1 MGVKSLHAESKQTRR
16 ALFVGFVLMAI
27 CMAVLIFSLNTGTI
41 KLSPM
46 QVLRT
51 LMGLGTTK
59 EATVLFDYR
68 MPRILITMLAGIGL
82 GISGAI
88 LQGVFRNPLA
98 DPGVVG
104 LNAGSAVGLIVFVS
118 FFKTLEKMSALLIPL
133 FTFCGAMLTALLI
146 GLLSY
151 ERGQRLQPARVILVG
166 IAIAAGFSALSL
178 FLSLRLDSET
188 YTFTARWLVGN
199 VWGRDWIHVY
209 ALFPWIIGFGV
220 FAQLHAK
227 TLNALALGDDTAV
240 SIGVSL
246 HSKRIW
252 LIIAAVSLSSASVAM
267 AGGIGFIGFVAPH
280 LARRLVG
287 SSHQYVIPIS
297 GMIGLVIL
305 VMADTAG
312 RSLFLPSLI
321 PAGVLVAAIGAPYF
335 LYLLLATPNK
345 TN

>member
-1 MGVKSLHAESKQTRR
+1 MGEKALQSSSNRAGR
-16 ALFVGFVLMAI
+16 ALFIGFILAAI
-27 CMAVLIFSLNTGTI
+27 CIAVLIFSLNTGTI

-46 QVLRT
+46 QVVTT
-51 LMGLGTTK
+51 LFGQGSVK
-59 EATVLFDYR
+59 ESMVLFDYR

-82 GISGAI
+82 GVSGAI

-118 FFKTLEKMSALLIPL
+118 FFQSMEQMSALLIPL
-133 FTFCGAMLTALLI
+133 FTFCGAMITALLI
-146 GLLSY
+146 GILAY
-151 ERGQRLQPARVILVG
+151 ERGQNLQPTRVILVG

-178 FLSLRLDSET
+178 FLSLRLDAET

-199 VWGRDWIHVY
+199 VWGRDWVHVY
-209 ALFPWIIGFGV
+209 ALLPWIIGFGGYAMFQV
-220 FAQLHAK
+220 K
-227 TLNALALGDDTAV
+227 TLDALALGEDTAV

-246 HSKRIW
+246 NRKRIW
-252 LIIAAVSLSSASVAM
+252 LIISAVSLSSASVAM

-312 RSLFLPSLI
+312 RSFFLPSLI

-335 LYLLLATPNK
+335 LYLLLRSPNK
-345 TN
+345 MN